1 MTEIAIKVKNL
12 NQCYHSNDSVRDLKA
27 LQISLELL
35 GYYHRLF
42 TFCASINR
50 VKPV

>member
-1 MTEIAIKVKNL
+1 MTEIAIKVQNL
-12 NQCYHSNDSVRDLKA
+12 SKCYHIYDKMRDLKA
-27 LQISLELL
+27 LQIPLELL